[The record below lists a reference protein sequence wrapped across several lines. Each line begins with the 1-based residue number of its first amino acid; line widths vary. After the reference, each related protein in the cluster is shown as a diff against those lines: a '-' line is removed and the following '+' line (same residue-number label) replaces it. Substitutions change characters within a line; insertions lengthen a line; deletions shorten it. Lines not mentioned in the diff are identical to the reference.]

1 VVDLSSYSRASSRS
15 LEKVDIATMV
25 ASANRL
31 VARTIDMAAVEV
43 TVESSDGL
51 LVDGRATEIQ
61 QVFVNLIKNAIEAV
75 RDEHIGE
82 GGRVQV
88 IAGKGIDHCWV
99 TIEDNGV
106 GIPADVHSQLFDP
119 FYTTKPPG
127 KGTGLGLNVAYRIM
141 TKHRGTI
148 SVRSGEEGGT
158 VFRVQFPV
166 EG

>member
-1 VVDLSSYSRASSRS
+1 
-15 LEKVDIATMV
+15 VDIATIL

-31 VARTIDMAAVEV
+31 VARTIDMASVDVSVDSNAGLFVE
-43 TVESSDGL
+43 
-51 LVDGRATEIQ
+51 GRATEIQ

-75 RDEHIGE
+75 RDEHIGD
-82 GGRVQV
+82 GGKVQV
-88 IAGKGIDHCWV
+88 TAGRGIDHCWV
-99 TIEDNGV
+99 TVEDNGV

-127 KGTGLGLNVAYRIM
+127 KGTGLGLNVSYRIM

-148 SVRSGEEGGT
+148 TVQSGEEGGT